1 MKTSRRLA
9 VAIFTAV
16 ALLPIPASVSA
27 EIVRVEFSGI
37 MDFSSIGGSAAQP
50 YAGVFVYDTAIPPF
64 DSDCITAYCYAHYQ
78 MNLVSFQMF
87 GTSLSPGL
95 LAVLV
100 QDARTAGVSDFFTL
114 TVNFQPNG
122 IPIPGTSRVMKAMGV
137 NAVVR
142 STTFSSPAFPLN
154 LDVRQASTAMN
165 DYAELITGQL
175 LTRTVPPAVSNVVFS
190 AQTPGAPTNF
200 QASVAGNTV
209 NMSWSPPVSGGPPTG
224 YTAVARAPGGQ
235 LLATVQVGN
244 VTTLSAGAPDG
255 VYVLSVRASNGAGV
269 GPESSSLTVTVP
281 QAVAPPGAPTNLSV
295 SVAGASASFS
305 WSPPASGG
313 PVANYILLAGTT
325 PGFSVPIATAV
336 LGSTPGTSIS
346 GIPPA
351 TYFIRVMA
359 QNAGGTSGP
368 SNEVTVIVS
377 APSLPGAPTLNLPV
391 ISGNTVSLS
400 WVAGSGTPTSYVLFV
415 ATTPGG
421 SAIATVTLIG
431 TSEIFTG
438 VPSGTYYLRLAA
450 VNGAGTGPASN
461 EINLVVP

>member
-64 DSDCITAYCYAHYQ
+64 DSGCITAYCYAHYQ

-142 STTFSSPAFPLN
+142 PTTFSSPAFPLN

-175 LTRTVPPAVSNVVFS
+175 LTKTVPPAVSNVVFS
-190 AQTPGAPTNF
+190 A
-200 QASVAGNTV
+200 
-209 NMSWSPPVSGGPPTG
+209 
-224 YTAVARAPGGQ
+224 
-235 LLATVQVGN
+235 
-244 VTTLSAGAPDG
+244 
-255 VYVLSVRASNGAGV
+255 
-269 GPESSSLTVTVP
+269 
-281 QAVAPPGAPTNLSV
+281 
-295 SVAGASASFS
+295 
-305 WSPPASGG
+305 
-313 PVANYILLAGTT
+313 
-325 PGFSVPIATAV
+325 
-336 LGSTPGTSIS
+336 
-346 GIPPA
+346 
-351 TYFIRVMA
+351 
-359 QNAGGTSGP
+359 
-368 SNEVTVIVS
+368 
-377 APSLPGAPTLNLPV
+377 
-391 ISGNTVSLS
+391 
-400 WVAGSGTPTSYVLFV
+400 
-415 ATTPGG
+415 
-421 SAIATVTLIG
+421 
-431 TSEIFTG
+431 
-438 VPSGTYYLRLAA
+438 
-450 VNGAGTGPASN
+450 
-461 EINLVVP
+461 